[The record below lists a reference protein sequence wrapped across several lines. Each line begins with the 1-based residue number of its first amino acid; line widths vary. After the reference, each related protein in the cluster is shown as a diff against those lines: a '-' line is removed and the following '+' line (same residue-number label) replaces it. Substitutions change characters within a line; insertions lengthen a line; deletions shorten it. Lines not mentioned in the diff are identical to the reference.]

1 MMRVLAITFAA
12 CLGAALLPHGSV
24 PAEAEVKSKAKGA
37 PGVAREAR
45 TSSAKRSRGQENKK
59 PKSLYFP
66 EEMLGRKKAH
76 PDFLWSP
83 K

>member
-1 MMRVLAITFAA
+1 MRMLAIAFAA
-12 CLGAALLPHGSV
+12 CLGTALLPLGPV

-37 PGVAREAR
+37 PGVARDAS
-45 TSSAKRSRGQENKK
+45 TSSAKRPRGQESKK

-76 PDFLWSP
+76 PDFLWLP
-83 K
+83 N

>member
-1 MMRVLAITFAA
+1 VLAIGVSVA
-12 CLGAALLPHGSV
+12 LGAALVPQGAV

-37 PGVAREAR
+37 PGVARDGS
-45 TSSAKRSRGQENKK
+45 TSSTKPSRGQQNKK
-59 PKSLYFP
+59 PNSLYFP
-66 EEMLGRKKAH
+66 EQMLGQKAH